1 MIDYEVGSV
10 CRTFR
15 RGMPWTPLLSLAMMI
30 STMRCCL
37 PALAI
42 ADVARVFL
50 LCCCLGGRAG
60 GRDRPPLDR
69 GKTESAFPG
78 LCCLLFSIQ
87 RQRFGDANASLC
99 HVFTEGCPR

>member
-1 MIDYEVGSV
+1 MSDLPPWYAVDAVVVS
-10 CRTFR
+10 CNDDQQHDALFR
-15 RGMPWTPLLSLAMMI
+15 LASI
-30 STMRCCL
+30 AST
-37 PALAI
+37 ASAI

>member
-1 MIDYEVGSV
+1 MSDLP
-10 CRTFR
+10 
-15 RGMPWTPLLSLAMMI
+15 PWYAVDAVVVSCNDDQHDALLSA
-30 STMRCCL
+30 S
-37 PALAI
+37 AI